1 MTKRQKQWLN
11 YALVTVLVLVSGY
24 FGVRYPLPD
33 MPEYAELEMRT
44 AALEAIAGIEMQ
56 AVGPTRFR
64 SITVDHVATVGESLT
79 VPDITASDDL
89 VVTDDAAVGGDLTVT
104 GSSEVGGNITLEN
117 GEVISNSTDG
127 DVFVNGDLLGFT
139 NVVSKAESYTQ
150 LNVETGSLYANI
162 GAGAG
167 YTWTLPAAATG
178 LRYCYYLAVTQIITI
193 SPAAADLIHHL
204 TNSAGDRITNTV
216 AGDTLCLTAIDDVN
230 WVPSNETGNWNDI
243 N

>member
-1 MTKRQKQWLN
+1 MNGNWTKLWAIVAII
-11 YALVTVLVLVSGY
+11 ALALTAVATTLAGIAIWTPPEEAVPRAYQCDVYTEQGCAKYVVASG
-24 FGVRYPLPD
+24 G
-33 MPEYAELEMRT
+33 ELEVQSGGG
-44 AALEAIAGIEMQ
+44 LDVQEG
-56 AVGPTRFR
+56 
-64 SITVDHVATVGESLT
+64 ATFAPNFS
-79 VPDITASDDL
+79 
-89 VVTDDAAVGGDLTVT
+89 GDL
-104 GSSEVGGNITLEN
+104 TLEN

-150 LNVETGSLYANI
+150 LNVETGSLYVNI

-178 LRYCYYLAVTQIITI
+178 LRYCYYLAVTQIVTI

-230 WVPSNETGNWNDI
+230 WVPSNETGSWNDI
-243 N
+243 D